1 MAESDDVTTKL
12 LTDYDAWLTSNPSGT
27 TQAFIRQNKVG
38 PIMALKLNTVLK
50 ERKANEILSPLDKGK

>member
-12 LTDYDAWLTSNPSGT
+12 LTDYDAWLSSNPSGT